1 MRYYSDMPASQHL
14 TRETPAK
21 IDFSPLRTNI
31 KNDRWSPLA
40 SVVYAITASVLGFNM
55 LIIGGLFNNFYLPA
69 LGALLVTSII
79 AFVFILIARALF
91 RRVNPAKAED
101 LLAFAKANNMSA
113 RTDPPSTYLSKVI
126 RIMTVL
132 NYYAPPTDWRYRIDV
147 WLDGSYKKYPISL
160 YNLSLDFG
168 VSTDS
173 AIEKDMLHADYKTLD
188 THTSITLT
196 IQQGASNPSPM
207 IRKAGVIVWTL
218 PDLSPERMEK
228 IQRVVSW
235 RVADVQTNGKQLAI
249 LLSETLPYER
259 SGMIKLYRL
268 LDRIHATQ

>member
-1 MRYYSDMPASQHL
+1 MPASHL
-14 TRETPAK
+14 TKKPSSR
-21 IDFSPLRTNI
+21 INFSPLRTNI

-40 SVVYAITASVLGFNM
+40 SAVYAVTASVLGFNM
-55 LIIGGLFNNFYLPA
+55 LIIGGLFDNFYLPA

-79 AFVFILIARALF
+79 AFILILISRVLF
-91 RRVNPAKAED
+91 RRVNPAKVDD
-101 LLAFAKANNMSA
+101 LLAFAEANNMSA

-132 NYYAPPTDWRYRIDV
+132 NYYAPPTDWRYRIDL
-147 WLDGSYKKYPISL
+147 WLDGSYKQYPISL

-173 AIEKDMLHADYKTLD
+173 AIEKDMLHADYAILD

-207 IRKAGVIVWTL
+207 IRKTGVILWTL

-228 IQRVVSW
+228 IQSIVSW
-235 RVADVQTNGKQLAI
+235 RVADIQTDGKQLAI
-249 LLSETLPYER
+249 LLPSTLPYER
-259 SGMIKLYRL
+259 SGMIKLYQL
-268 LDRIHATQ
+268 LDRIHAAQ